1 MTRPNN
7 ILLVD
12 DHENARLTLAA
23 LLEDEGYTVDEAG
36 NLREAR
42 ARLALAAPYVAI
54 LLDAHLGN
62 DEYGTQLVPE
72 ARGHS
77 AEAIII
83 VVTGDEALIVDG
95 ATGADAVIDKSV
107 GVDPI
112 IDKIKS
118 WSASWGA

>member
-1 MTRPNN
+1 MERSNS

-12 DHENARLTLAA
+12 DHENARFTLAA

-36 NLREAR
+36 DLREAR
-42 ARLALAAPYVAI
+42 ACLAEAEPYTAI

-62 DEYGTQLVPE
+62 NEYGTELVPE

-83 VVTGDEALIVDG
+83 IVTGDDELVTNG
-95 ATGADAVIDKSV
+95 ADGADAVIDKSV
-107 GVDPI
+107 GIDPI
-112 IDKIKS
+112 VDKIKS
-118 WSASWGA
+118 WSARP